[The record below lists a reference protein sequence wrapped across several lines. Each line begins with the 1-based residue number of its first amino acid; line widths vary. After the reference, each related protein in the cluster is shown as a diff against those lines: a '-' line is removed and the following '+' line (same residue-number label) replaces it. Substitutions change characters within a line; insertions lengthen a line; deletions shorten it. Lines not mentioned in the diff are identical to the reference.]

1 MKSNSF
7 LFAFIAILLFSTGTI
22 LHSQVITPFTPVYQ
36 VTQKGG
42 IIYLAN
48 SSLGC
53 SSNPPLA
60 ALSATC
66 AAGTAVAAPSGVLR
80 DNDFISAY
88 IDVDGDPSTFMSSS
102 DSLDL
107 PSCSE
112 ITKAFLFWGASGAA
126 TNSLNTCRMKI
137 GNGSYQT
144 VTAIASQ
151 TNNIGFNTY
160 HCYADVSSILQSG
173 GLKSRVT
180 VANIGSS
187 SLGVSNTF
195 GSWCIAVVFKNDLR
209 TMRQLTVFKGL
220 ANISGSA
227 PTVNVPISG
236 FLTPLA
242 GPVTMEVGLY
252 VHDGDR
258 ASTGDG
264 LSFRGAASFIPLSDA
279 VNPVS
284 DVMNSTVSYNGT
296 LTPFRKPNMNNT
308 SGLDADIFVPNNST
322 KNYIGNAATS
332 ATFQMTTGGET
343 YLPQMVTTALDV
355 YEPDLRAS
363 IKARDVNGGALVP
376 GDIVEYRIK
385 GINIG
390 SDPSLN
396 SFITD
401 TLDIRADY
409 IPNSTRVVYGAVT
422 GTMTDASGDDLVDYN
437 PLTST
442 LKIRI
447 GSGATSAIG
456 GTVINSPAGVDS
468 TIVTYSVMC
477 TSSCVKIACSPSIDA
492 QAFIW
497 GTGATSSNIFSNG
510 SNPGIFNTLGCPIP
524 GTTSSPI
531 TATTCVTPA
540 ASNSGPGCVGL
551 PVVLSAPPDT
561 EVSYLWSGPGS
572 FSSAIS
578 NPTIAAATATMAGL
592 YTVTLSVSGSSCSAV
607 LNTSLTIG
615 VCTPTAVNDFSNTIV
630 NTTVSGNVASNDLNL
645 TSPVFSITT
654 PPTNGN
660 LTLNAATGQYTFIP
674 NTNFTGTTSATY
686 AVCNQSLCSSAILL
700 FTVYPALVANPDQ
713 INATPSQTLSSS
725 LLINDAGATGTLLAT
740 YSVTASPLS
749 PAIGTLVLNPATG
762 QYTFSANSLFTGST
776 QITYTVC
783 NTTVNPNVC
792 STSSVIMNVFPLPAP
807 VNDFTTTVSNTTVQA
822 NAASN
827 DSGTAGATFSLMNQP
842 NGGTLTIN
850 ATSGVYSFTASSA
863 FSGVT
868 TASYN
873 LCNGSAITCSTA
885 VITITVHP
893 VLVANSDVINTSP
906 TSSVTANLLGNDAGI
921 TSTLGATYSVTVN
934 PPSSATGSIV
944 VNSSTGQYTFTP
956 NPSYTGSVQTTY
968 QVCNTAVNPQQC
980 STATITINVFPMP
993 VPVNDFTNTVINT
1006 AVVGNA
1012 ASNDSGKIGGTFS
1025 LTAQPAGG
1033 SVVMNASTGQFTF
1046 TPSTT
1051 FTGVTTATYNL
1062 CNGAPV
1068 TCSTAVITITVH
1080 PAIVA
1085 NLDVINTSPTS
1096 SVTANLL
1103 INDAGI
1109 TTTLGATYSVTV
1121 NPPSSATGSIVVNSS
1136 TGQYTFT
1143 PNPLFTGSVQTTYQV
1158 CNTAVNPQQCSTA
1171 TITINVFP
1179 MPVPVNDFTN
1189 TVINTAVVGNAA
1201 SNDSGK
1207 IGGTFSLT
1215 AQPTGGAVVM
1225 NASTGQFTFTPST
1238 TFTGVTTATYNLCNG
1253 APVTCST
1260 AVISI
1265 TVYPALVANADQI
1278 VTTPSVTATGSLV
1291 SNDAGVVSGAIY
1303 SVAVTPLNT
1312 TTGTLT
1318 LNSATGAYTFVPNSS
1333 FTGTAS
1339 TTYTICNTSVN
1350 PIICSSASILI
1361 QVGNT
1366 PVAVADFTT
1375 TLINTVVTGSAGIND
1390 GGVITALNPIFTISQ
1405 PLSGTGTVS
1414 VNASTGVYSYT
1425 PATGFTGTTSCTYT
1439 LCNSLSPPCSTT
1451 AITFSVYP
1459 AIVTNSDI
1467 VSTTPGVVTSG
1478 SLALN
1483 DVGILTSGTLT
1494 ANYQFTLSPVSAS
1507 VGTFAVNAAN
1517 GQYVFT
1523 PNSSFTGSAQTTY
1536 TVCNTSVNPSVCSST
1551 TVIIYVYPTPAPAN
1565 DFTTTTSGGIVSGN
1579 AAANDSGTT
1588 SAVFSLVN
1596 QPTGGTLTINSV
1608 SGVYSFTAAPAFT
1621 GVTTASYNL
1630 CNGAATSC
1638 STAVISITVHPLIVA
1653 NPDIINTSPTT
1664 SVTGNLLGN
1673 DAGITTTLGA
1683 TYSVTLNQPSA
1694 SSGSFVLNS
1703 STGQYTFIPNSTFSG
1718 SVQTT
1723 YQVCNT
1729 AVNAP
1734 QCSTAT
1740 ITINV
1745 FPGPVPVN
1753 DFTTTLI
1760 NTPVYGNAA
1769 SNDIGV
1775 SGGTFSITVQPAGGT
1790 VILNSSTGQFT
1801 FTPSPSF
1808 TGVTTATYN
1817 LCNGA
1822 PVTCSTAVIS
1832 ITVYP
1837 ALVAN
1842 ADQIVTTPSVTATGS
1857 LVSNDAG
1864 VVLGAIYSL
1873 SVTPLN
1879 TTTGTLTL
1887 NSATGAY
1894 TFVPNSSFTGTA
1906 STTYTICNTSVNPII
1921 CSSASIL
1928 IQVGNTP
1935 VAVADFTT
1943 TLINT
1948 VVTGSAGINDGG
1960 VITALNPIFTI
1971 SQPLSGTGTVSVNAS
1986 TGVYSY
1992 TPATGFTGTTSCTY
2006 TLCNSLSPPCSTTA
2020 ITFSVYPA
2028 IVTNSDIVST
2038 TPGVV
2043 TSGSLAL
2050 NDVGILTSG
2059 TLTANYQFTLSP
2071 VSASVGTFAVNAANG
2086 QYVFTPNSSFT
2097 GSAQTTYTV
2106 CNTSV
2111 NPSVCSST
2119 TVIIYV
2125 YPTPAPANDFT
2136 TTTSGGIVSGNAAAN
2151 DSGTTSAVFSLVNQP
2166 TGGTLTINSVSGV
2179 YSFTAAPAFT
2189 GVTTA
2194 SYNLCNGA
2202 ATSCSTAVI
2211 SITVHPLI
2219 VANPDIINTSPTT
2232 SVTGNLLGNDAGI
2245 TTTLGATY
2253 SVTLNQPSASSG
2265 SFVLNSST
2273 GQYTFI
2279 PNSTFSG
2286 SVQTTY
2292 QVCNTA
2298 VNAPQCSTATIT
2310 INVFPGPVPVNDFTT
2325 TLINTPVYGN
2335 AASND
2340 IGVSGGTFSITVQPA
2355 GGTVILNSSTGQFTF
2370 TPSPSFTGVTTATYN
2385 LCNGAPV
2392 TCSPAVISITVYP
2405 ALVAVDDLV
2414 QTSSTVAVNGSLLN
2428 NDLGVIAGSSYTV
2441 SVSPVAPAS
2450 GTLVVN
2456 ASNGQYTFTPNP
2468 AFSGSLTT
2476 TYTVCNIN
2484 VNPIICSTATLTIF
2498 VGDMP
2503 IAVDDEAVTIIDTP
2517 VSGGVALND
2526 SNLTNA
2532 IFTFGMPG
2540 NGTITANSATGQYTF
2555 TPAAGFTGTTSVTYT
2570 LCNIVSPPCA
2580 TAVVNFTV
2588 YPELKAI
2595 NDQTVTNVNTPVSGT
2610 LTANDLGIIAGGVYS
2625 VSVSQPSSGS
2635 GTIVVNAADGTYT
2648 FTPSTGYTGG
2658 VLATYTLCQT
2668 NPNQCSSATISI
2680 IVGARSSIGLSKVL
2694 SKTEYN
2700 SDGTLNQTYKLVV
2713 KNMGNQLLS
2722 DIAISDD
2729 LSATYPSP
2737 STFTL
2742 QSITASDAA
2751 GTQIALDNT
2760 YTGAGTK
2767 TVMTIPMTSSLAVGK
2782 TDTIVFQV
2790 KVSPNGFSGTYNNL
2804 ANVTAI
2810 GSSTLVADASVNSL
2824 DPDPD
2829 GDGNPQNNTSPTTF
2843 TCSLVKIGIAK
2854 SVSNVEIAGSG
2865 CHNITFK
2872 FTIKNYGTA
2881 TIYNV
2886 SVIDNLEKTFGST
2899 ATYSVLA
2906 SPSSLNN
2913 LLIPNANFTGNG
2925 NNVNLVAPG
2934 SSLTAG
2940 ATDTLILKVKY
2951 CLKGTSSFSNVAQ
2964 ASASS
2969 LPEGGF
2975 TGSDDSDNGTDPDP
2989 NNNNNP
2995 SDEGENLPT
3004 VFTPEGEFFIP
3015 QGFSPNNDG
3024 VNDELRIRGIENY
3037 PANEFSIINRWGNVV
3052 YKKKGYDNSWNG
3064 TSNMGINYGSDQLP
3078 EGTYFYILD
3087 LGDGQKALKGFIY
3100 LNRSIR

>member
-921 TSTLGATYSVTVN
+921 TTTLGATYSVTVN

-1201 SNDSGK
+1201 SNDSGTT
-1207 IGGTFSLT
+1207 GGTYSVT
-1215 AQPTGGAVVM
+1215 AQPAGGSLVM

-1366 PVAVADFTT
+1366 PVAVADFTRT
-1375 TLINTVVTGSAGIND
+1375 MINTVVTGSAGIND
-1390 GGVITALNPIFTISQ
+1390 VGVITALNPVFTISQ

-1551 TVIIYVYPTPAPAN
+1551 TVIIYVYPTPVPAN

-1653 NPDIINTSPTT
+1653 NPDVINTSPTS

-1683 TYSVTLNQPSA
+1683 TYSVTVNQPSA
-1694 SSGSFVLNS
+1694 STGSFVLNS

-1745 FPGPVPVN
+1745 YPGP
-1753 DFTTTLI
+1753 
-1760 NTPVYGNAA
+1760 A
-1769 SNDIGV
+1769 
-1775 SGGTFSITVQPAGGT
+1775 
-1790 VILNSSTGQFT
+1790 
-1801 FTPSPSF
+1801 
-1808 TGVTTATYN
+1808 
-1817 LCNGA
+1817 
-1822 PVTCSTAVIS
+1822 
-1832 ITVYP
+1832 
-1837 ALVAN
+1837 
-1842 ADQIVTTPSVTATGS
+1842 
-1857 LVSNDAG
+1857 
-1864 VVLGAIYSL
+1864 
-1873 SVTPLN
+1873 
-1879 TTTGTLTL
+1879 
-1887 NSATGAY
+1887 
-1894 TFVPNSSFTGTA
+1894 
-1906 STTYTICNTSVNPII
+1906 
-1921 CSSASIL
+1921 
-1928 IQVGNTP
+1928 
-1935 VAVADFTT
+1935 
-1943 TLINT
+1943 
-1948 VVTGSAGINDGG
+1948 
-1960 VITALNPIFTI
+1960 
-1971 SQPLSGTGTVSVNAS
+1971 
-1986 TGVYSY
+1986 
-1992 TPATGFTGTTSCTY
+1992 
-2006 TLCNSLSPPCSTTA
+2006 
-2020 ITFSVYPA
+2020 
-2028 IVTNSDIVST
+2028 
-2038 TPGVV
+2038 
-2043 TSGSLAL
+2043 
-2050 NDVGILTSG
+2050 
-2059 TLTANYQFTLSP
+2059 
-2071 VSASVGTFAVNAANG
+2071 
-2086 QYVFTPNSSFT
+2086 
-2097 GSAQTTYTV
+2097 
-2106 CNTSV
+2106 
-2111 NPSVCSST
+2111 
-2119 TVIIYV
+2119 
-2125 YPTPAPANDFT
+2125 
-2136 TTTSGGIVSGNAAAN
+2136 
-2151 DSGTTSAVFSLVNQP
+2151 
-2166 TGGTLTINSVSGV
+2166 
-2179 YSFTAAPAFT
+2179 
-2189 GVTTA
+2189 
-2194 SYNLCNGA
+2194 
-2202 ATSCSTAVI
+2202 
-2211 SITVHPLI
+2211 
-2219 VANPDIINTSPTT
+2219 
-2232 SVTGNLLGNDAGI
+2232 
-2245 TTTLGATY
+2245 
-2253 SVTLNQPSASSG
+2253 
-2265 SFVLNSST
+2265 
-2273 GQYTFI
+2273 
-2279 PNSTFSG
+2279 
-2286 SVQTTY
+2286 
-2292 QVCNTA
+2292 
-2298 VNAPQCSTATIT
+2298 
-2310 INVFPGPVPVNDFTT
+2310 PVNDFTT

-2503 IAVDDEAVTIIDTP
+2503 IAVDDEAVTVIDTP

-2540 NGTITANSATGQYTF
+2540 SGTITANSATGQYTF

-2810 GSSTLVADASVNSL
+2810 GSSTLVADASVTSL